1 MKVADLKPGIAVR
14 TTCPAIINYRWHDDD
29 RVQLPDRLYYIAIE
43 PMRRCPSWAQAPPL
57 TLVYLESLRNQDQV
71 HGTRLHHW
79 FLVNG
84 QRAMLTGW
92 EVRYLVPV

>member
-1 MKVADLKPGIAVR
+1 MKVADLKPGVAVR
-14 TTCPAIINYRWHDDD
+14 TICPAIINYRWHDDD
-29 RVQLPDRLYYIAIE
+29 RVQLRDRLYYIAIE
-43 PMRRCPSWAQAPPL
+43 PMRRAWGQAQPL
-57 TLVYLESLRNQDQV
+57 TLVYLESKRRQANV

>member
-1 MKVADLKPGIAVR
+1 MKVADLKPGVAVR
-14 TTCPAIINYRWHDDD
+14 TTCPALVNYRWHDDD
-29 RVQLPDRLYYIAIE
+29 RNQLREPIHYIAVQ
-43 PMRRCPSWAQAPPL
+43 PLRRPWGHTQCL
-57 TLVYLESLRNQDQV
+57 TLVYLESKRRQHSI

-92 EVRYLVPV
+92 EVRYLEPV